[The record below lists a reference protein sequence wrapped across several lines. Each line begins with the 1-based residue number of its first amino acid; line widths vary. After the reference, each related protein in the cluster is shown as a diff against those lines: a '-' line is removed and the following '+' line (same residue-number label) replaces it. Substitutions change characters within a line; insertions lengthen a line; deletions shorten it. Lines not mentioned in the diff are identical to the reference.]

1 MKIGIGWS
9 NEKRSRKAGERVG
22 EKALQDGKITSPDF
36 ALAFCHGELDAEE
49 FFSGL
54 RSVLGEIPVVGG
66 SAIGI
71 ISNDFLSYTGS
82 PSGVLIIESTE
93 LSHSVVSATSID
105 LDIQAAGRELAKQ
118 LILSG
123 DEKLLLVF
131 YDSIK
136 APPIATH
143 PPTMNGSPLL
153 IRGIEEVLDHDVP
166 IFGAG
171 VLGDY
176 GFNFT
181 KQFCGSHVN
190 TQTVTGL
197 LLGGGFTFHHQIM
210 HGCVPLSGAYHT
222 ITRKNDSV
230 IYEVD
235 DKPIVDLI
243 DNAYGD
249 SSWKNEQPVNLIT
262 IGINYGEKFAEYD
275 EKNYVNRLITGALPD
290 GQGICM
296 FEPDLEEGMEIQLML
311 RDTGRM
317 VESVKHNT
325 AEILTRIE
333 NNNERARLG
342 IYIDCAGRTVQESNT
357 LTEEAAEVQ
366 KMFNEKNIPLFGF
379 YSGVEIAPYQGL
391 SRGLD
396 WTGVLLVI
404 AE

>member
-1 MKIGIGWS
+1 MKIGIG
-9 NEKRSRKAGERVG
+9 RSDEENSRRAGEIVG
-22 EKALQDGKITSPDF
+22 EKSLRDGKITSPDF
-36 ALAFCHGELDAEE
+36 CIAFCHGQMDAEE
-49 FFSGL
+49 FFAGL

-66 SAIGI
+66 SAIGLI
-71 ISNDFLSYTGS
+71 TNDFLSYTGS
-82 PSGVLIIESTE
+82 PSGALIMESAA
-93 LSHSVVSATSID
+93 LSHRIVSAGNID
-105 LDIQAAGRELAKQ
+105 RDIQLAGRELAEQ
-118 LILSG
+118 LILAG

-136 APPIATH
+136 APPTAMH
-143 PPTMNGSPLL
+143 PPVINNSPLL
-153 IRGIEEVLDHDVP
+153 IQGIEEILGHNVP

-176 GFNFT
+176 GFNYT
-181 KQFCGSHVN
+181 KQFCGSHIS
-190 TQTVTGL
+190 TQAVVGL
-197 LLGGGFTFHHQIM
+197 LLGGAFTIHHKIM
-210 HGCVPLSGAYHT
+210 HGCDPLNGVYHT
-222 ITRKNDSV
+222 ITRKEESV

-235 DKPIVDLI
+235 GKPIVGLI
-243 DNAYGD
+243 DKAYGGT
-249 SSWKNEQPVNLIT
+249 SWRKEQPVNLIT

-275 EKNYVNRLITGALPD
+275 EENYVNRLIIGALPD

-296 FEPDLEEGMEIQLML
+296 FESDLEEGMEIQLML

-325 AEILTRIE
+325 TEILSRIE
-333 NNNERARLG
+333 DSNQKARLG
-342 IYIDCAGRTVQESNT
+342 IYIDCGGRTVQLSNT

-366 KMFNEKNIPLFGF
+366 KLFNEKNIPLFGF
-379 YSGVEIAPYQGL
+379 YSGVEIAPYHGL

>member
-9 NEKRSRKAGERVG
+9 EEAQSRKAGKIVA
-22 EKALQDGKITSPDF
+22 EKGLRDGKITSPDF

-49 FFSGL
+49 FFAGL
-54 RSVLGEIPVVGG
+54 QSVLGEIPVVGG

-71 ISNDFLSYTGS
+71 ISNDFLSYGGS
-82 PSGVLIIESTE
+82 PSGALIIESGA
-93 LSHSVVSATSID
+93 LSHKIVSTDAID
-105 LDIQAAGRELAKQ
+105 RDIQAAGRELAEQ

-123 DEKLLLVF
+123 EEKLLLLF

-136 APPIATH
+136 SPPTATH
-143 PPTMNGSPLL
+143 PPIMNGSPLL
-153 IRGIEEVLDHDVP
+153 IRGLEEVLGHDVP

-181 KQFCGSHVN
+181 RQFCGSHVN
-190 TQTVTGL
+190 TQAVVGL
-197 LLGGGFTFHHQIM
+197 LLGGAFSLYHRIM
-210 HGCVPLSGAYHT
+210 HGCAPLNGAYHT
-222 ITRKNDSV
+222 ITRKDDSV

-235 DKPIVDLI
+235 DKPIANLI
-243 DNAYGD
+243 DEAYGD
-249 SSWKNEQPVNLIT
+249 TSWRAQQPVNLIT

-275 EKNYVNRLITGALPD
+275 EDNYVNRLITGTLPD
-290 GQGICM
+290 DLGICM

-311 RDTGRM
+311 RDTSRM

-325 AEILTRIE
+325 AEILSRIE
-333 NNNERARLG
+333 NNNERPRLG
-342 IYIDCAGRTVQESNT
+342 IYIDCAGRTAQQSNT

-366 KMFNEKNIPLFGF
+366 KLFNEKNIPLFGF
-379 YSGVEIAPYQGL
+379 YSGVEIAPCQGL

-396 WTGVLLVI
+396 WTGVLLII